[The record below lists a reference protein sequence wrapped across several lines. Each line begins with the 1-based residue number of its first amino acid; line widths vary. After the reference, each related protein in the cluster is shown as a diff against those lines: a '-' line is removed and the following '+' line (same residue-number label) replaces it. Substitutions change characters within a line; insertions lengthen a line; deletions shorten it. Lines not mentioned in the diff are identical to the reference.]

1 MDARAEEAAGARH
14 RVIRSAIRAPP
25 KPGSDPSGLSF
36 LAKYR
41 MGRTERPRLA
51 QTPDGPAKAILQP
64 ATSSRVLS
72 PPRQV
77 RLGPPSAELAGPGQ
91 GWRGRAGQLTPA
103 HPSAPN
109 RAPATVHCGQK
120 CTCRQRWIPGGEAPS
135 GEAAQHPDPGCHFP
149 GLSAVGDRAGR
160 ADFLFEN
167 ELFIIPPTAPFPTM
181 KSSLRAMRKTSKTQ
195 RKLREGHLQTRGP
208 NAAAGALA
216 DVVPAPSGLGR

>member
-1 MDARAEEAAGARH
+1 MVWEGRGISVDARAEEAAGARH

-103 HPSAPN
+103 HPSAPEL
-109 RAPATVHCGQK
+109 RPQSTVAKSAPASRGGSRGERRLRARPLSTPTRAV
-120 CTCRQRWIPGGEAPS
+120 TSRVSQRWET
-135 GEAAQHPDPGCHFP
+135 
-149 GLSAVGDRAGR
+149 GLDELIF
-160 ADFLFEN
+160 FLKMNF
-167 ELFIIPPTAPFPTM
+167 
-181 KSSLRAMRKTSKTQ
+181 S
-195 RKLREGHLQTRGP
+195 
-208 NAAAGALA
+208 
-216 DVVPAPSGLGR
+216 